1 MKQVKVIVLEKLVV
15 GYWELIPIE
24 SGAGLLAPKD
34 TAIARV
40 TEERRAT
47 KKHSNNVCMEA
58 N

>member
-24 SGAGLLAPKD
+24 SGAELLAPKD
-34 TAIARV
+34 TDIARV
-40 TEERRAT
+40 AEERRAT